1 MFKHLLHIF
10 KINRIISV
18 NTFKIIYPNFKII
31 FIINST
37 DLPKIVKI
45 IEAKLYIIFTP
56 PTIIIL
62 YISVPIKYKIMNT
75 L

>member
-1 MFKHLLHIF
+1 MIYIKLIYIK
-10 KINRIISV
+10 KIGKGAFDAGVIILV
-18 NTFKIIYPNFKII
+18 DMATWA

-45 IEAKLYIIFTP
+45 IEAKLYIIFIP

-62 YISVPIKYKIMNT
+62 YINVPIKYKK
-75 L
+75 

>member
-1 MFKHLLHIF
+1 M
-10 KINRIISV
+10 
-18 NTFKIIYPNFKII
+18 TTWA

-45 IEAKLYIIFTP
+45 IEAKLYIIFIP

-62 YISVPIKYKIMNT
+62 YINVPIKYKK
-75 L
+75 